1 MDKESAGKDGG
12 KKESGGQGVRQGE
25 EDTTERSGHG
35 VKETGAAAQEC
46 EARRQRDDERKEAIR
61 KTKDKWRA
69 TQLETMGK
77 EAEKTRELRSL

>member
-1 MDKESAGKDGG
+1 MK
-12 KKESGGQGVRQGE
+12 QGE
-25 EDTTERSGHG
+25 EDMTERSGYR
-35 VKETGAAAQEC
+35 VKEMGAAAQEC

-69 TQLETMGK
+69 AQLETMGK

>member
-12 KKESGGQGVRQGE
+12 KREGWQGVKQGE
-25 EDTTERSGHG
+25 EDTTERSGYR

-46 EARRQRDDERKEAIR
+46 EARRQSDDERKEAIR

-69 TQLETMGK
+69 AQLETIGK
-77 EAEKTRELRSL
+77 EAEKAQELRSL